1 MLNTKNYSE
10 GRKRLKYTEQLK
22 RLKNGHLEALREYC
36 GTVFST
42 NFE

>member
-1 MLNTKNYSE
+1 MAKNYSS
-10 GRKRLKYTEQLK
+10 GRKRLKYKDQLK
-22 RLKNGHLEALREYC
+22 RLKNGHLEALKGYC